1 MIKLT
6 NFYRIYKKNIENI
19 YTEYLYD
26 SSMESKEL
34 TTLDSIYKLTDKE
47 YDTIE
52 EAEKGLSEYLEKFPN
67 TAFIGNEYVFIKCY
81 NVNK

>member
-26 SSMESKEL
+26 SSMESKKL

-47 YDTIE
+47 YDSIE

-67 TAFIGNEYVFIKCY
+67 ASFIDNEYVFIKCY
-81 NVNK
+81 KVNK

>member
-1 MIKLT
+1 
-6 NFYRIYKKNIENI
+6 
-19 YTEYLYD
+19 
-26 SSMESKEL
+26 MESKEL

-47 YDTIE
+47 YDSIE

-81 NVNK
+81 KVNK

>member
-6 NFYRIYKKNIENI
+6 NFYRIYKKNLEKI

-26 SSMESKEL
+26 SSMESKDL

-47 YDTIE
+47 YGSIE
-52 EAEKGLSEYLEKFPN
+52 EAEKGLYEYLENFSN
-67 TAFIGNEYVFIKCY
+67 ASFNDNEYVFVKCHKVIK
-81 NVNK
+81 

>member
-6 NFYRIYKKNIENI
+6 NFYRIYKKNLEKI

-47 YDTIE
+47 YGSIE

-81 NVNK
+81 KVNK

>member
-6 NFYRIYKKNIENI
+6 NFYRIYKKNLEKI

-26 SSMESKEL
+26 SSMESKDL

-47 YDTIE
+47 YGSIE

-67 TAFIGNEYVFIKCY
+67 TAFIGNEYVFVKCHKVIK
-81 NVNK
+81 